1 MRRGV
6 GVRLGEDR
14 LIRHA
19 AAAFR
24 NAFLSS
30 GFRRFG
36 PAYARDYLRFAW
48 SAARRWGD
56 TGPGELRWMGH
67 DVRFTNRMSMLFLL
81 HEIFAGG
88 TYDFDPARPDPLI
101 VDGGANVG
109 MSVLF
114 FGLRFPR
121 ARIVAVEPHPEAFRL
136 MAENTRRLGDGIER
150 IQAALTEDGA
160 PATLIAPPSDG
171 ASLMSSV
178 DASWSD
184 GAGIAVDGLRLSNLI
199 ARQEREIDFLKLD
212 IEGAEYGVLRDLVRT
227 GAITRIR
234 EAAIEFHRTPTEPG
248 GPAEIAETLRESGF
262 VVTVAE
268 GTSGADGIIRA
279 RRTS

>member
-1 MRRGV
+1 M
-6 GVRLGEDR
+6 
-14 LIRHA
+14 IKHA

-24 NAFLSS
+24 NAFLSP

-36 PAYARDYLRFAW
+36 LPYARDYLRFAW
-48 SAARRWGD
+48 SASRRWGD

-67 DVRFTNRMSMLFLL
+67 DVRFTNRTSMLFLL
-81 HEIFAGG
+81 HEIFSGAV
-88 TYDFDPARPDPLI
+88 YDFGPARPDPLI

-114 FGLRFPR
+114 FRMRFPR

-136 MAENTRRLGDGIER
+136 MEENTRGLGDGIER
-150 IQAALTEDGA
+150 IRAALTEDGT
-160 PATLIAPPSDG
+160 PTILIAPPSDG

-178 DASWSD
+178 DASWAD
-184 GAGIAVDGLRLSNLI
+184 GAGIAVDGLRLSELI

-212 IEGAEYGVLRDLVRT
+212 VEGAEDGVVRDLVRT
-227 GAITRIR
+227 GALARVR
-234 EAAIEFHRTPTEPG
+234 EAAIEYHRTPSEPG
-248 GPAEIAETLRESGF
+248 GPDALAAMLREGGF
-262 VVTVAE
+262 DVDVVD
-268 GTSGADGIIRA
+268 GISGADGIIRA